1 MKRAAIG
8 AWLRWCGLALMGGG
22 ALLMFFY
29 AVLVVRQV
37 IDLQAGP
44 TLGTPIH
51 LPLMRTISTALVL
64 LIVGLA
70 GLLTARIEGL
80 GWDPAGWRAGHA
92 GRIRSLGVR
101 RGRELPAHC
110 RTVVVASTAV
120 PGAGGSRLAR
130 VRARRVPITCSA
142 KWRGGAGGFVRCARH
157 DSARQPGDRQ
167 RELIDRL
174 RRRPRGGVHSHA
186 AVRPRLGIAWLRS
199 VSALPGWIIS
209 SRLSKRDYCRHA
221 LP

>member
-80 GWDPAGWRAGHA
+80 GLAAAGWRAGHA

-101 RGRELPAHC
+101 RGRELPADY
-110 RTVVVASTAV
+110 RTVVVESAAV
-120 PGAGGSRLAR
+120 PSAGRSWLAR
-130 VRARRVPITCSA
+130 IRRGRVPITCPST
-142 KWRGGAGGFVRCARH
+142 RPGGAGVVIR
-157 DSARQPGDRQ
+157 SAG
-167 RELIDRL
+167 
-174 RRRPRGGVHSHA
+174 HN
-186 AVRPRLGIAWLRS
+186 
-199 VSALPGWIIS
+199 SA
-209 SRLSKRDYCRHA
+209 HQ
-221 LP
+221 